1 MKVHVVRRKGK
12 HGKTLLLK
20 WWNPDAKYV
29 AQRGKR
35 AGETV
40 KGAWEYEPLRLRL
53 TGDKQKDRVT
63 DRLAEQ
69 KRLNR
74 EEELEAEAWGTAPTH
89 KRKASIVDYVEAQID
104 EVQESGKKV
113 YQTFLHHLNEF
124 PAGRVPVGSISVTWV
139 DNFRMHLLARL
150 EPSSAATN
158 IRILKAILKKAV
170 RAGIIQR
177 SPADGVKSITVKE
190 KEIMYLTADEMRAL
204 SITPCKH
211 PELKR
216 AFMFC
221 CYTGL
226 RYSDARALK
235 WSDYKGGMLRYRQ
248 KKTGDFEYITLPKDG
263 PAERL
268 LMANKSF
275 MPIIFSLP
283 NSDRANIWLRE
294 WGAAAGIKKHLHFHM
309 SRHTAATS
317 LLLAGVDLY
326 TVSKILGHRSI
337 ATTQRYARVTD
348 ATKQAALA
356 KLPDIDITLDKPAA
370 NEPKVVTMGKG
381 NE

>member
-1 MKVHVVRRKGK
+1 MKVHLVRRKGK
-12 HGKTLLLK
+12 HGTTLLLK
-20 WWNPDAKYV
+20 WWNPDAEYEAK
-29 AQRGKR
+29 RGKR

-53 TGDKQKDRVT
+53 TGDKQKDKVT
-63 DRLAEQ
+63 ERLAEQ

-74 EEELEAEAWGTAPTH
+74 EEELEAEAWGTVPTH
-89 KRKASIVDYVEAQID
+89 KRKTPFVDYVEAQID

-113 YQTFLHHLNEF
+113 YQTFLHHLKEF

-139 DNFRMHLLARL
+139 DNFRKHLLARL

-177 SPADGVKSITVKE
+177 SPADGVKSIKFVGKPRVF
-190 KEIMYLTADEMRAL
+190 LTAEEVRAL
-204 SITPCKH
+204 AATPCKH
-211 PELKR
+211 PELRR
-216 AFMFC
+216 AFLFC
-221 CYTGL
+221 CYAGL
-226 RYSDARALK
+226 RFSDAKALK
-235 WSDYKGGMLRYRQ
+235 WSDYSDGVLRFRQ
-248 KKTGDFEYITLPKDG
+248 KKTGDHESLILPKHG

-268 LMANKSF
+268 LLENMSF
-275 MPIIFSLP
+275 MPNIFSLP
-283 NSDRANIWLRE
+283 NNDRANIWLRE
-294 WGAAAGIKKHLHFHM
+294 WAAAAGIKKHLTYHV
-309 SRHTAATS
+309 SRHTNATN
-317 LLLAGVDLY
+317 LLLAGVDIY
-326 TVSKILGHRSI
+326 TVSKILGHKSI
-337 ATTQRYARVTD
+337 KVTEIYAHQID
-348 ATKQAALA
+348 KTKQAALA